1 LSIKDYKFSFDRR
14 KVALLASLFILL
26 LSLGQLAWT
35 LRADNV
41 VPKVQVDMKKSLRV
55 MSWNWFGNVKE
66 VPIINTNYEDQP
78 LQEIDINADLL
89 GVMLSENNSS
99 ATLKFQGRPEKVFKI
114 GDKLSGSIE
123 LVEIQAYRIIVQDK
137 GIRKQLLMKKHDV
150 IMESSYSEG
159 ANQSK
164 IRQEGFSIA
173 NLFGA
178 VPVKVNEDQGFKVNN
193 LSSEVKALADI
204 RDGDVVLEVNGSS
217 VQNLM
222 SNPMNLIKLRS
233 SNSLPVKILREGRE
247 ETIYV
252 NAESLS
258 AKMLPALGITP

>member
-1 LSIKDYKFSFDRR
+1 
-14 KVALLASLFILL
+14 
-26 LSLGQLAWT
+26 
-35 LRADNV
+35 
-41 VPKVQVDMKKSLRV
+41 
-55 MSWNWFGNVKE
+55 
-66 VPIINTNYEDQP
+66 
-78 LQEIDINADLL
+78 
-89 GVMLSENNSS
+89 
-99 ATLKFQGRPEKVFKI
+99 
-114 GDKLSGSIE
+114 
-123 LVEIQAYRIIVQDK
+123 
-137 GIRKQLLMKKHDV
+137 
-150 IMESSYSEG
+150 
-159 ANQSK
+159 
-164 IRQEGFSIA
+164 
-173 NLFGA
+173 
-178 VPVKVNEDQGFKVNN
+178 VPVKVNEDQGFKVSN

>member
-1 LSIKDYKFSFDRR
+1 
-14 KVALLASLFILL
+14 
-26 LSLGQLAWT
+26 
-35 LRADNV
+35 
-41 VPKVQVDMKKSLRV
+41 M
-55 MSWNWFGNVKE
+55 
-66 VPIINTNYEDQP
+66 
-78 LQEIDINADLL
+78 
-89 GVMLSENNSS
+89 
-99 ATLKFQGRPEKVFKI
+99 
-114 GDKLSGSIE
+114 
-123 LVEIQAYRIIVQDK
+123 
-137 GIRKQLLMKKHDV
+137 
-150 IMESSYSEG
+150 
-159 ANQSK
+159 
-164 IRQEGFSIA
+164 
-173 NLFGA
+173 
-178 VPVKVNEDQGFKVNN
+178 PVKVNEDQGFKVNN

>member
-1 LSIKDYKFSFDRR
+1 MSIKDYKFSFDRR
-14 KVALLASLFILL
+14 KVALLVSLFILL

-114 GDKLSGSIE
+114 GDS
-123 LVEIQAYRIIVQDK
+123 
-137 GIRKQLLMKKHDV
+137 
-150 IMESSYSEG
+150 
-159 ANQSK
+159 
-164 IRQEGFSIA
+164 
-173 NLFGA
+173 
-178 VPVKVNEDQGFKVNN
+178 
-193 LSSEVKALADI
+193 
-204 RDGDVVLEVNGSS
+204 
-217 VQNLM
+217 
-222 SNPMNLIKLRS
+222 
-233 SNSLPVKILREGRE
+233 
-247 ETIYV
+247 
-252 NAESLS
+252 
-258 AKMLPALGITP
+258 

>member
-1 LSIKDYKFSFDRR
+1 
-14 KVALLASLFILL
+14 
-26 LSLGQLAWT
+26 
-35 LRADNV
+35 
-41 VPKVQVDMKKSLRV
+41 MC
-55 MSWNWFGNVKE
+55 
-66 VPIINTNYEDQP
+66 
-78 LQEIDINADLL
+78 
-89 GVMLSENNSS
+89 
-99 ATLKFQGRPEKVFKI
+99 
-114 GDKLSGSIE
+114 
-123 LVEIQAYRIIVQDK
+123 
-137 GIRKQLLMKKHDV
+137 IRD
-150 IMESSYSEG
+150 S
-159 ANQSK
+159 
-164 IRQEGFSIA
+164 
-173 NLFGA
+173 LFGA
-178 VPVKVNEDQGFKVNN
+178 VPVKVNEDQGFKVSN

>member
-1 LSIKDYKFSFDRR
+1 
-14 KVALLASLFILL
+14 
-26 LSLGQLAWT
+26 
-35 LRADNV
+35 
-41 VPKVQVDMKKSLRV
+41 M
-55 MSWNWFGNVKE
+55 
-66 VPIINTNYEDQP
+66 
-78 LQEIDINADLL
+78 
-89 GVMLSENNSS
+89 
-99 ATLKFQGRPEKVFKI
+99 
-114 GDKLSGSIE
+114 
-123 LVEIQAYRIIVQDK
+123 
-137 GIRKQLLMKKHDV
+137 
-150 IMESSYSEG
+150 
-159 ANQSK
+159 
-164 IRQEGFSIA
+164 
-173 NLFGA
+173 
-178 VPVKVNEDQGFKVNN
+178 PVKVNEDQGFKVSN

>member
-1 LSIKDYKFSFDRR
+1 
-14 KVALLASLFILL
+14 
-26 LSLGQLAWT
+26 
-35 LRADNV
+35 
-41 VPKVQVDMKKSLRV
+41 
-55 MSWNWFGNVKE
+55 
-66 VPIINTNYEDQP
+66 
-78 LQEIDINADLL
+78 
-89 GVMLSENNSS
+89 ML
-99 ATLKFQGRPEKVFKI
+99 
-114 GDKLSGSIE
+114 
-123 LVEIQAYRIIVQDK
+123 
-137 GIRKQLLMKKHDV
+137 
-150 IMESSYSEG
+150 
-159 ANQSK
+159 
-164 IRQEGFSIA
+164 A

-178 VPVKVNEDQGFKVNN
+178 VPVKVNEDQGFKVSN